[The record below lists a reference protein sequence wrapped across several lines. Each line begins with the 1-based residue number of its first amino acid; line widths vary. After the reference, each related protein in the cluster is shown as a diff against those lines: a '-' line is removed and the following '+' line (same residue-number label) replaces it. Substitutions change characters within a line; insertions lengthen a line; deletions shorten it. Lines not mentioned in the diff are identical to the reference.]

1 MASIE
6 VRAVAKNVRGS
17 PRKAG
22 LVADVIRGKSVNEA
36 LAILRFMPQRATT
49 PVLKA
54 VKSAAANAE
63 NTFDLDPA
71 ELYVVRVI
79 ADPGRTLRRYRPKA
93 RGRMGPLRK
102 RTSHVTVVVG
112 EKGA

>member
-1 MASIE
+1 ME
-6 VRAVAKNVRGS
+6 VQAIARNVRMT
-17 PRKAG
+17 PRKVR
-22 LVADVIRGKSVNEA
+22 LVGAAVKGKPVSEA
-36 LAILRFMPQRATT
+36 LSILRFMPQRATT

-63 NTFDLDPA
+63 NTFDLDPT